1 MKACPPSRAAA
12 EQIKQAPYGAKTRW
26 KWGQT
31 QEAGGW
37 QSLHP
42 HARPHL
48 ELQARVGLG
57 RALHRAGAAPA
68 APAPCS
74 AGARLHSSAW
84 LCSEPLV
91 PLPACSGAEDGTE
104 AAHGSPS
111 SCGGSGWTW
120 LTSGWALDL
129 PGITPCTLPHG
140 SLRSPALP
148 PESQIQGELQ
158 PASPLQSLQP
168 QKLAGIPPYSF
179 RTPRTSSPAVGRM
192 ESGIFFYLPQP
203 SPHLDTLP
211 QTCSSQV
218 PVCFQACHLHTQAPG
233 GEMPP
238 DRAGHPHGWVF
249 GGAERPQLLCSQLP
263 AHPSQHPA
271 HLGLGPSMGQR
282 DPVCPGDGH
291 GELPG
296 SEGSPQTLADLLQ
309 L

>member
-37 QSLHP
+37 QASIP
-42 HARPHL
+42 TPGPISSSRRGWVWGEPCT
-48 ELQARVGLG
+48 VPGL
-57 RALHRAGAAPA
+57 LLLP
-68 APAPCS
+68 
-74 AGARLHSSAW
+74 
-84 LCSEPLV
+84 
-91 PLPACSGAEDGTE
+91 PLPALQG
-104 AAHGSPS
+104 HGSVVQPGFAVSPLSPS
-111 SCGGSGWTW
+111 LPAVGLRTGPKLPTGALPPAGAQVATW
-120 LTSGWALDL
+120 LTSGQALDL
-129 PGITPCTLPHG
+129 PGITPCTLPHD

-168 QKLAGIPPYSF
+168 WKLAGMPPYSF
-179 RTPRTSSPAVGRM
+179 RTPWTSAPAVGRT

-203 SPHLDTLP
+203 SPHADTLP

-233 GEMPP
+233 GEIPP
-238 DRAGHPHGWVF
+238 NRAGHPHGWVF

-271 HLGLGPSMGQR
+271 HLGLGPSTGQR
-282 DPVCPGDGH
+282 DPACPGAGH